1 MIIKEK
7 IREFIYNKNKNLKID
22 DNDNIF
28 QQKILDSLA
37 FVELVVFIENNF
49 GFQFEDEELII
60 ENFKSINTI
69 SNVVEKKVRQ

>member
-69 SNVVEKKVRQ
+69 INVVEKKVRQ